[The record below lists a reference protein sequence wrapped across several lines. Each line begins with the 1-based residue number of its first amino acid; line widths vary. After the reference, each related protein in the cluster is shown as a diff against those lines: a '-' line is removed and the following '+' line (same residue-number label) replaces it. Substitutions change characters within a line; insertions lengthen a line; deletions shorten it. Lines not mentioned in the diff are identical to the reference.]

1 LGEEMVKKIKLNQV
15 QKERVS
21 DCIDSLKLLAI
32 PEKWK
37 IISGYTEQ
45 VRKSL
50 VNVVK
55 GLQGVGIT
63 PIDVMKSIEC
73 INYGRKDLAYKYLF
87 ESSNIKDPLTP
98 QLDARFGVG
107 SGPGALNELFF
118 MLTSK

>member
-1 LGEEMVKKIKLNQV
+1 MVKKIKLNQV